1 MLPSFDTRHA
11 PLRGRFLPD
20 RAILLLDS
28 VPAERVANIT
38 TAARH
43 PSMIFPVSCWCAY
56 HIDAQ
61 IAPYPTVP
69 IIAKHD

>member
-11 PLRGRFLPD
+11 SLHGRFLPD
-20 RAILLLDS
+20 KAILLLGS
-28 VPAERVANIT
+28 VPAERVANII
-38 TAARH
+38 TAASH
-43 PSMIFPVSCWCAY
+43 PSMIFPVTCWCAY

-61 IAPYPTVP
+61 TAPYPTVP